1 MDGSFRS
8 RLRCADCARGRAR
21 SRRRRPQSRPYFSA
35 QGGIRLTVRRR
46 SLGGSALSISRT
58 WQMTAPG
65 TGPPSWSATPRSR
78 RWPPRSR
85 RRGLAMGSW
94 LRSRECRNRQD
105 APARRGARHCRGSR
119 AGRACCA
126 GGRAGAR
133 VRLRRR
139 PPAVRASARQVLG
152 GGAGRPASGAAA
164 LAAPLFDQS
173 QLRLGDGASGDAS
186 FPTLHGL
193 YWLAANIALRR
204 PLLVAVDDLHW
215 ADAVSL
221 RWLGYLARRLEGLP
235 LLLVLATRP
244 RSEGDEKAMLD
255 ELLADPA
262 GVVVRPGPLGTAAV
276 AVLIRDVLSAEP
288 EEAFVA
294 AAETASGGNPCFCGR
309 SWTRRTRAARSDGR
323 ERHQGAPDRPGGRPT
338 GPICPA
344 LTPARAGPRAS
355 ARRRDPR

>member
-1 MDGSFRS
+1 MRRLCAEGPFATEATPVAPLLLCSGRHTIDGPASIIRRFGPVDLANAADDGSRHGPLLERDTEVATLAATVEAARAGEGQLVAIEGVPES
-8 RLRCADCARGRAR
+8 ARRACSPRCAPLPRKPGWTCLLRGRA
-21 SRRRRPQSRPYFSA
+21 
-35 QGGIRLTVRRR
+35 
-46 SLGGSALSISRT
+46 
-58 WQMTAPG
+58 
-65 TGPPSWSATPRSR
+65 SWS
-78 RWPPRSR
+78 
-85 RRGLAMGSW
+85 G
-94 LRSRECRNRQD
+94 
-105 APARRGARHCRGSR
+105 
-119 AGRACCA
+119 
-126 GGRAGAR
+126 

-276 AVLIRDVLSAEP
+276 AVLSATCSRP
-288 EEAFVA
+288 SPRKRSWRRRRQRAEETPVSAGA
-294 AAETASGGNPCFCGR
+294 LGR
-309 SWTRRTRAARSDGR
+309 SRTRAARSDGR